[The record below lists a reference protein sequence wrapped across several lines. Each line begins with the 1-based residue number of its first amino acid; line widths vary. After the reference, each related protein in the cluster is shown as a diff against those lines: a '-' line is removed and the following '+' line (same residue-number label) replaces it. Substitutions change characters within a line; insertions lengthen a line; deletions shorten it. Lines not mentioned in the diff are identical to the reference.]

1 MIRVLPP
8 RAGAKVNIEKSSSY
22 RQIRIDVVLEDTIAA
37 IATPLGTGGIGI
49 IRVSGPRAEDV
60 ARLLF
65 KPQKQLNN
73 FESRR
78 LYHGDIIA
86 PDSGELLDEVLLTL
100 MKNPHSYT
108 GEDTL
113 EIHCHGG
120 YFILQ
125 SVFSAVIAAGCRPA
139 APGEFTKRAFLNNRL
154 DLAQAEAVQDIIMA
168 KTRRGSELA
177 LSHLKGRLSGTI
189 DDLRGR
195 LVAALAG
202 LEAAIDFPPD
212 EISGDNHSLAC
223 AADTLAGI
231 IGKLQTLL
239 ATYEQG
245 KIVRDGA
252 EVVIAGKPNVGKS
265 SLLNSLLGEKRAIVT
280 PLPGTTRDFIEEF
293 INIKGLAVKLTDTA
307 GIRAAENIIEAAGIA
322 LVREKLAT
330 ADLVLMIIDGS
341 ADLTEEDRTIMAGLL
356 GRNLLLVVNKNDLP
370 QAVDMK
376 QVKAILPEVD
386 VLRISAK
393 YGDGLDQL
401 KEAIHR
407 IILGFSGDRH
417 TEVAIANIRHKA
429 ALERAVAFL
438 SQAREG
444 ALNNLPPELL
454 VIDLR
459 DALASLSEIVDRTTN
474 EEILQ
479 EIFSRFCIGK

>member
-1 MIRVLPP
+1 
-8 RAGAKVNIEKSSSY
+8 VNIEKSSSC
-22 RQIRIDVVLEDTIAA
+22 RQIRIDVALEDTIAA

-49 IRVSGPRAEDV
+49 IRISGPRAEAV

-65 KPQKQLNN
+65 KPQKQLSN

-100 MKNPHSYT
+100 MKAPHSYT

-125 SVFSAVIAAGCRPA
+125 SVFSAVISAGCRPA
-139 APGEFTKRAFLNNRL
+139 APGEFTKRALLNNRL
-154 DLAQAEAVQDIIMA
+154 DLAQAEAVRDIITA

-189 DDLRGR
+189 DDLRGQ
-195 LVAALAG
+195 LITALAG

-223 AADTLAGI
+223 AANTLTGI
-231 IGKLQTLL
+231 IEKLQTLL

-245 KIVRDGA
+245 RIVRDGA

-280 PLPGTTRDFIEEF
+280 ALPGTTRDFIEEF
-293 INIKGLAVKLTDTA
+293 ININGLAVKLTDTA
-307 GIRAAENIIEAAGIA
+307 GLRAAENIIEAAGIA

-330 ADLVLMIIDGS
+330 ADLVLMIMDGS
-341 ADLTEEDRTIMAGLL
+341 AGLTGEDRTIMTDLI
-356 GRNLLLVVNKNDLP
+356 GRPLLLVVNKNDLP
-370 QAVDMK
+370 QMLDMQ
-376 QVKAILPEVD
+376 QVRAILPEAD
-386 VLRISAK
+386 VLQISAK
-393 YGDGLDQL
+393 YGDGLDKL

-407 IILGFSGDRH
+407 VVLGVPGDRRA
-417 TEVAIANIRHKA
+417 EVVIANIRHKA
-429 ALERAVAFL
+429 ALEKTVAFL
-438 SQAREG
+438 SQARDG
-444 ALNNLPPELL
+444 ALDNLPPELMI
-454 VIDLR
+454 IDLR
-459 DALASLSEIVDRTTN
+459 DALAGLSEIVARTTN

-479 EIFSRFCIGK
+479 EIFSRFCVGK

>member
-1 MIRVLPP
+1 M
-8 RAGAKVNIEKSSSY
+8 
-22 RQIRIDVVLEDTIAA
+22 EDTIAA

-49 IRVSGPRAEDV
+49 IRVSGPQAEAV
-60 ARLLF
+60 ARSLF

-86 PDSGELLDEVLLTL
+86 PDSGALLDEVLLVL
-100 MKNPHSYT
+100 MKKPHSYT

-125 SVFSAVIAAGCRPA
+125 SVFSEVIAAGCRPA

-154 DLAQAEAVQDIIMA
+154 DLAQAEAVHDLIMA
-168 KTRRGSELA
+168 KTQRGRELA
-177 LSHLKGRLSGTI
+177 LSHLKGRLSETI
-189 DDLRGR
+189 ADLRGQ
-195 LVAALAG
+195 LVASLAG
-202 LEAAIDFPPD
+202 LEAAIDFSED
-212 EISGDNHSLAC
+212 EISGDNNSPAC
-223 AADTLAGI
+223 AADTFTGM
-231 IGKLQTLL
+231 IGKLQALL

-245 KIVRDGA
+245 KIVRDGVD
-252 EVVIAGKPNVGKS
+252 VVIAGKPNVGKS
-265 SLLNSLLGEKRAIVT
+265 SLLNTLLGEKRAIVT

-293 INIKGLAVKLTDTA
+293 ININGLGVKLTDTA
-307 GIRAAENIIEAAGIA
+307 GIRPAENIIEEEGIA
-322 LVREKLAT
+322 QVREKLST

-341 ADLTEEDRTIMAGLL
+341 AGLTEEDRKIMAGLI
-356 GRNLLLVVNKNDLP
+356 GRRLLLVVNKNDLP
-370 QAVDMK
+370 QTLEME
-376 QVKAILPEVD
+376 QVRAILPEVD

-393 YGDGLDQL
+393 SGYGVDQL

-407 IILGFSGDRH
+407 VLLGVPGDRH
-417 TEVAIANIRHKA
+417 TEVMIANIRHKA
-429 ALERAVAFL
+429 ALERTVAFL
-438 SQAREG
+438 CQAREG
-444 ALNNLPPELL
+444 ALNNLPPELM
-454 VIDLR
+454 VIELR

-479 EIFSRFCIGK
+479 EIFSRFCVGK

>member
-1 MIRVLPP
+1 
-8 RAGAKVNIEKSSSY
+8 
-22 RQIRIDVVLEDTIAA
+22 LEDTIAA
-37 IATPLGTGGIGI
+37 IATPLGTGGIGV
-49 IRVSGPRAEDV
+49 IRVSGPQAEAV

-86 PDSGELLDEVLLTL
+86 PDSGKLLDEVLLTL
-100 MKNPHSYT
+100 MKKPHSYT

-154 DLAQAEAVQDIIMA
+154 DLAQAEAVHEVVMA
-168 KTRRGSELA
+168 KSRRGSELA

-189 DDLRGR
+189 DDLRGQ
-195 LVAALAG
+195 LIASLAG
-202 LEAAIDFPPD
+202 LEAAIDFSAD
-212 EISGDNHSLAC
+212 EISGDNTGLDC
-223 AADTLAGI
+223 AADTFTRI
-231 IGKLQTLL
+231 INKLQTLL

-245 KIVRDGA
+245 KILRDGVN
-252 EVVIAGKPNVGKS
+252 VVIAGKPNVGKS
-265 SLLNSLLGEKRAIVT
+265 SLLNTILGEKRAIVT
-280 PLPGTTRDFIEEF
+280 PLPGTTRDFIEESIT
-293 INIKGLAVKLTDTA
+293 INGLGIKLTDTA
-307 GIRAAENIIEAAGIA
+307 GLRDAANSIEEEGIA

-330 ADLVLMIIDGS
+330 ADLVLLIIDGS
-341 ADLTEEDRTIMAGLL
+341 AGLTEEDRQIMTGLID
-356 GRNLLLVVNKNDLP
+356 RRLLLVVNKNDLP
-370 QAVDMK
+370 QILDIN
-376 QVKAILPEVD
+376 QVTAILPEKD
-386 VLRISAK
+386 IFRISAK
-393 YGDGLDQL
+393 YGSGLDQL
-401 KEAIHR
+401 KEAIHLAV
-407 IILGFSGDRH
+407 LGVSANEPA
-417 TEVAIANIRHKA
+417 EVMIANIRQKA
-429 ALERAVAFL
+429 ALERTVAFL

-444 ALNNLPPELL
+444 ALNNLAPELL

-459 DALASLSEIVDRTTN
+459 DALTSLSEIVDRTTN

-479 EIFSRFCIGK
+479 EIFSNFCVGK

>member
-1 MIRVLPP
+1 M
-8 RAGAKVNIEKSSSY
+8 
-22 RQIRIDVVLEDTIAA
+22 EDTIAA

-49 IRVSGPRAEDV
+49 IRVSGPQAEAV

-65 KPQKQLNN
+65 KPQKQSDD
-73 FESRR
+73 FENRR

-100 MKNPHSYT
+100 MKKPHSYT

-154 DLAQAEAVQDIIMA
+154 DLAQAEAVQDLIMA

-177 LSHLKGRLSGTI
+177 LSHLKGRLSEAI
-189 DDLRGR
+189 DDLRGQ

-202 LEAAIDFPPD
+202 LEAALDFPAD
-212 EISGDNHSLAC
+212 EISSDYSSLAC
-223 AADTLAGI
+223 VADTLTSI

-239 ATYEQG
+239 VTYEQG
-245 KIVRDGA
+245 KIVRDGVD
-252 EVVIAGKPNVGKS
+252 VVIAGKPNVGKS

-280 PLPGTTRDFIEEF
+280 HLPGTTRDFIEEF
-293 INIKGLAVKLTDTA
+293 INIKGFSVKLTDTA
-307 GIRAAENIIEAAGIA
+307 GLRAAENIIEAEGIA

-330 ADLVLMIIDGS
+330 ADLVLVIIDGS

-370 QAVDMK
+370 QMLDMQ
-376 QVKAILPEVD
+376 QVRAILPEVG

-407 IILGFSGDRH
+407 IVLDVSGNRH
-417 TEVAIANIRHKA
+417 TEVMIANIRHKI
-429 ALERAVAFL
+429 ALERTVAFL

-444 ALNNLPPELL
+444 ANNNLPPELMA
-454 VIDLR
+454 IDLR
-459 DALASLSEIVDRTTN
+459 DALTSLSEIVARTTN
-474 EEILQ
+474 EEILH
-479 EIFSRFCIGK
+479 EIFSRFCVGK